1 MPITDFP
8 VAGGDEPVSLKNTQY
23 KLWTDLGYAEDLRQ
37 NWPQIW
43 DRGGNILGN
52 LQYRRLLPIVG
63 RDSGNPTSDTEEKAI
78 RLREAWAARHYGNTG
93 LAGVVAQI
101 KWFVAGRRGIAFMK
115 QVIEAEKKRL
125 QEKGMKKRE
134 MDMEM
139 GGLMG
144 TVHEA
149 VKRIMNASTPE
160 QIVGQF
166 ILGAS
171 EVAALDPENEA
182 LVALVTDLDALAEKL
197 GAEDE
202 PAAEEEPVEPGTE
215 PDMPAE
221 ESMSEGKGWMSAW
234 DRPTGPR
241 LALREGDVAMRQA
254 SFHAG
259 LLEVGAKKMMVA
271 TSSDVD
277 RYGDIVDI
285 TSINL
290 KEWKRN
296 PVLLYGHDPS
306 DPMNLIGQATNVE
319 IKSVKGSDGKVREA
333 VVYEPE
339 FDLGGEPGVDDNP
352 RAKLVARL
360 YREGKL
366 KTCSIGFIPDWK
378 QTVYRSSLAQDD
390 PLWAERGILFKGAT
404 VIECSILPIPANPNA
419 ETV

>member
-1 MPITDFP
+1 
-8 VAGGDEPVSLKNTQY
+8 
-23 KLWTDLGYAEDLRQ
+23 
-37 NWPQIW
+37 
-43 DRGGNILGN
+43 
-52 LQYRRLLPIVG
+52 
-63 RDSGNPTSDTEEKAI
+63 
-78 RLREAWAARHYGNTG
+78 
-93 LAGVVAQI
+93 
-101 KWFVAGRRGIAFMK
+101 
-115 QVIEAEKKRL
+115 
-125 QEKGMKKRE
+125 
-134 MDMEM
+134 
-139 GGLMG
+139 
-144 TVHEA
+144 
-149 VKRIMNASTPE
+149 
-160 QIVGQF
+160 
-166 ILGAS
+166 
-171 EVAALDPENEA
+171 
-182 LVALVTDLDALAEKL
+182 
-197 GAEDE
+197 
-202 PAAEEEPVEPGTE
+202 
-215 PDMPAE
+215 
-221 ESMSEGKGWMSAW
+221 
-234 DRPTGPR
+234 
-241 LALREGDVAMRQA
+241 MRQA

-259 LLEVGAKKMMVA
+259 LLEVGTKKMMVA

-306 DPMNLIGQATNVE
+306 DPLNLIGQATNVE
-319 IKSVKGSDGKVREA
+319 IKSVKGSDGKMREA

-378 QTVYRSSLAQDD
+378 QTVFRSSLAQDD